1 MKKSILVLTV
11 LMAAVNLLGAKENKK
26 VDSYK
31 THETTDKKVP
41 VVCYFSCTGNT
52 KALAET
58 TAKALNADLFEIVP
72 EVLYTDADI
81 NWHDS
86 KSRSSKESNDNKSRP
101 AIKSKI
107 DLSKYDTVVLA
118 FPIWW
123 NSAPKI
129 MWSFV
134 EQNDLSGKT
143 VVALCTSGGSGIS
156 GAEKDLKARASKTAI
171 WKSGARFYANT
182 SESELKKYFEK
193 VLK

>member
-1 MKKSILVLTV
+1 MTSTY
-11 LMAAVNLLGAKENKK
+11 AK
-26 VDSYK
+26 
-31 THETTDKKVP
+31 T

-72 EVLYTDADI
+72 EVPYTSADI
-81 NWHDS
+81 DWHDA
-86 KSRSSKESNDNKSRP
+86 KSRSSIESNDSKSRP

-129 MWSFV
+129 MWTFV
-134 EQNDLSGKT
+134 EQNNLSGKK
-143 VVALCTSGGSGIS
+143 VVAICTSGGSGIS

-182 SESELKKYFEK
+182 SENELKKYFEK

>member
-1 MKKSILVLTV
+1 MKKTLLT
-11 LMAAVNLLGAKENKK
+11 LLLGGLLMTSTYAK
-26 VDSYK
+26 SI
-31 THETTDKKVP
+31 
-41 VVCYFSCTGNT
+41 VCYFSCTGNT

-72 EVLYTDADI
+72 EVPYTDADI
-81 NWHDS
+81 DWHDS

-101 AIKSKI
+101 AIKTLKQVQGDRGNF

-129 MWSFV
+129 MWTFV

-156 GAEKDLKARASKTAI
+156 GAEKDLKAHASKNAV
-171 WKSGARFYANT
+171 WKNGARFYSNT
-182 SESELKKYFEK
+182 SEAELKKYFEK
-193 VLK
+193 TLK

>member
-1 MKKSILVLTV
+1 MTSTYAKS
-11 LMAAVNLLGAKENKK
+11 
-26 VDSYK
+26 
-31 THETTDKKVP
+31 

-58 TAKALNADLFEIVP
+58 TAKALNAELFEIVSEIP
-72 EVLYTDADI
+72 YTDADI
-81 NWHDS
+81 DWHDS
-86 KSRSSKESNDNKSRP
+86 KSRSSKESNDSKSRP
-101 AIKSKI
+101 AIKTLRQAQGDKGNAQGDGKAF

-129 MWSFV
+129 MWTFV

-182 SESELKKYFEK
+182 SEAELKKYFEK
-193 VLK
+193 TLK

>member
-1 MKKSILVLTV
+1 
-11 LMAAVNLLGAKENKK
+11 MASTYANPSTSSGT
-26 VDSYK
+26 S
-31 THETTDKKVP
+31 

-58 TAKALNADLFEIVP
+58 TAKALNADLFEILP
-72 EVLYTDADI
+72 EVPYTTADI
-81 NWHDS
+81 DWHDS
-86 KSRSSKESNDNKSRP
+86 KSRSSKESNDSKSRP

-129 MWSFV
+129 MWTFV

-156 GAEKDLKARASKTAI
+156 GAEKDLKARASKTAV
-171 WKSGARFYANT
+171 WKSGSRFYANT
-182 SESELKKYFEK
+182 SESELKKYFDK
-193 VLK
+193 VL

>member
-1 MKKSILVLTV
+1 MTSTY
-11 LMAAVNLLGAKENKK
+11 AVPSTGSGNA
-26 VDSYK
+26 
-31 THETTDKKVP
+31 

-72 EVLYTDADI
+72 EVPYTSADL

-86 KSRSSKESNDNKSRP
+86 KSRTSKEANDNSIRP
-101 AIKSKI
+101 AIKTKPE
-107 DLSKYDTVVLA
+107 LANYDTVILA

-123 NSAPKI
+123 YTAPKI
-129 MWSFV
+129 MWTFV
-134 EQNDLSGKT
+134 EQNDLSGKN

-156 GAEKDLKARASKTAI
+156 GAEKDLKAHASKTAN

-182 SESELKKYFEK
+182 SETELKKFFEK
-193 VLK
+193 TLK

>member
-1 MKKSILVLTV
+1 MKKSILTL
-11 LMAAVNLLGAKENKK
+11 LLGGLLMTSTYAK
-26 VDSYK
+26 S
-31 THETTDKKVP
+31 

-72 EVLYTDADI
+72 EVPYSSADI
-81 NWHDS
+81 DWHDS
-86 KSRSSKESNDNKSRP
+86 KSRSSLESNDSKSRP
-101 AIKSKI
+101 AIKTLKQVQGDSKAF

-123 NSAPKI
+123 YTAPKI
-129 MWSFV
+129 MWTFV
-134 EQNDLSGKT
+134 EQNNLSGKK
-143 VVALCTSGGSGIS
+143 VVAICTSGGSGIS

-171 WKSGARFYANT
+171 WKKGERFYANT
-182 SESELKKYFEK
+182 SESELKKYFDK